1 VELGG
6 AVSKGE
12 GGKAVVG
19 VRTNT
24 LSVAL
29 GGEGKRRGGGGG
41 HRGDGSA
48 AAMGGEPAGWR

>member
-29 GGEGKRRGGGGG
+29 GGEGKGRGGG